1 MNEIGLRKD
10 VYESIGISLPFYLHS
25 VGCHSYAAGEGEYP
39 SLLVNTFVQLIW
51 CVSGI
56 GEVTLY
62 DRKYT
67 LQAGDFFYYLP
78 GEDHSYR
85 AISPLWKHRWVCFDG
100 PKAADFMMSYGYPR
114 HIRNA
119 GTCPEQ
125 LFERLTE
132 TVSLGDPFQM
142 RMHISIL
149 AEILALA
156 GVSKKRDLEA
166 EPLVRQCVHLI
177 QTSFQDPRVDINYL
191 CEKLGVHR
199 ATLTRN
205 FHQAMHRTPGEYL
218 LAVRAHH
225 GMTLLCGTNQSVSE
239 IARRCGVGGIVRF
252 SRLIRRI
259 TGCSPTQ
266 YRAEHRREPVSGEEL
281 SGGGLLQEKEDL

>member
-25 VGCHSYAAGEGEYP
+25 VGYHSYAAGEGEYP

-125 LFERLTE
+125 LFERL
-132 TVSLGDPFQM
+132 
-142 RMHISIL
+142 
-149 AEILALA
+149 
-156 GVSKKRDLEA
+156 
-166 EPLVRQCVHLI
+166 HL
-177 QTSFQDPRVDINYL
+177 R
-191 CEKLGVHR
+191 
-199 ATLTRN
+199 
-205 FHQAMHRTPGEYL
+205 
-218 LAVRAHH
+218 VRAGGQPGAQHRFR
-225 GMTLLCGTNQSVSE
+225 
-239 IARRCGVGGIVRF
+239 IAEC
-252 SRLIRRI
+252 L
-259 TGCSPTQ
+259 
-266 YRAEHRREPVSGEEL
+266 
-281 SGGGLLQEKEDL
+281 